1 MRGTMQSIFR
11 RYLRLIHLLS
21 IPAFA
26 LLYLVLAAYGHVPRI
41 MALAYLLMSL
51 LCFAVYAWDKS
62 AARSGRRRTRER
74 TLLLLGLLC
83 GWPGAVLAQ
92 QMLRHKTAKTSFQ
105 ITFWATVVLNVA
117 GFVGL
122 TIWR

>member
-1 MRGTMQSIFR
+1 MPGTMQSIFR

-26 LLYLVLAAYGHVPRI
+26 LLYLVLAAYWHVPRI
-41 MALAYLLMSL
+41 MALVYLLTSL
-51 LCFAVYAWDKS
+51 LCFVVYGWDKS

-74 TLLLLGLLC
+74 TLLLLGLLG

-117 GFVGL
+117 GFVAL
-122 TIWR
+122 HIWR

>member
-1 MRGTMQSIFR
+1 
-11 RYLRLIHLLS
+11 
-21 IPAFA
+21 
-26 LLYLVLAAYGHVPRI
+26 
-41 MALAYLLMSL
+41 
-51 LCFAVYAWDKS
+51 
-62 AARSGRRRTRER
+62 
-74 TLLLLGLLC
+74 LLLLGLLC

-92 QMLRHKTAKTSFQ
+92 KMLRHKTAKTSFQ